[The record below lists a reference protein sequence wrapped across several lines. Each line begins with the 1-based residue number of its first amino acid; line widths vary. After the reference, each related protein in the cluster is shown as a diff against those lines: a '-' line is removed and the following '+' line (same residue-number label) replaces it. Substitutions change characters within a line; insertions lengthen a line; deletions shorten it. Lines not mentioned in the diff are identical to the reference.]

1 MTEFSFPWSCTV
13 SGDGGATSYSLAI
26 VEDTNKFL
34 NNLTPD
40 TAGVIYW
47 TQSPNAGLLEP
58 TNPAGSTV
66 RIASGVGI
74 VEGWL
79 YTNDANVDFDIN
91 AAPGNASATDIIVL
105 QRVAAS
111 QTVRLARI
119 GGAAGVKAVL
129 TQNAATW
136 EVPIAD
142 VVLDGAGNFSSLV
155 DARVLAAPS
164 GSLVKIAEFT
174 GTASPVTF
182 NNIPPFFSSLQIT
195 GRARGDTAAVSVVIE
210 IILNNDA
217 GANYD
222 WIFLTGDSA
231 AGIAETDAAA
241 DNSIDTVKIS
251 AANATANYF
260 DGFEILIPMYSET
273 TGYKNVLTQNTFY
286 GDGTA
291 FETTQGVGW
300 WQNTAAITRVDLTL
314 VAGSFV
320 TGSKIT
326 LMGII

>member
-1 MTEFSFPWSCTV
+1 MTEFSFPWQCTAT
-13 SGDGGATSYSLAI
+13 GDGGPNSLSLSMVIATNQL
-26 VEDTNKFL
+26 L
-34 NNLTPD
+34 QNNL
-40 TAGVIYW
+40 ANSGVVYW
-47 TQSPNAGLLEP
+47 TRSPYANLLEP
-58 TNPAGSTV
+58 TNPSGGIV
-66 RIASGVGI
+66 RIASGIGI

-79 YTNDANVDFDIN
+79 YTNDANVDFNIN
-91 AAPGNASATDIIVL
+91 AAVGSASATDIIVL
-105 QRVAAS
+105 RRS
-111 QTVRLARI
+111 LLNQTVRLARI
-119 GGAAGVKAVL
+119 RGAIGARAVL

-164 GSLVKIAEFT
+164 GSLVKIAEFA
-174 GTASPVTF
+174 GTASPITF

-195 GRARGDTAAVSVVIE
+195 GRVRGDTAAVSVVIE
-210 IILNNDA
+210 ITLNNDA

-231 AGIAETDAAA
+231 AVIAETDAAG

-251 AANATANYF
+251 AATATANYF
-260 DGFEILIPMYSET
+260 DGFEILIPMYSIA

-291 FETTQGVGW
+291 FETTQGVAW